1 MLVRDLST
9 REVAVK
15 WIAHF
20 PYSTV
25 VVGAVAKAERFHVP
39 DQPVDAFGSGVAGAG
54 TGGERGPLAAS
65 RQRPIWLPV
74 SFHWDVAN
82 SSGTRQS
89 ELPPSMQ
96 LALVWRRR
104 TPVENTDYAAFAGRV
119 IRAHARRIAEGD
131 VDGLTDLVDWPARW
145 TLPPRLPSVD
155 GLRGFGYPW
164 AEIASR
170 LGTSRQA
177 AQQRWAG
184 IATPVTRYRVSR
196 AGTSSVAVG

>member
-1 MLVRDLST
+1 M
-9 REVAVK
+9 
-15 WIAHF
+15 
-20 PYSTV
+20 
-25 VVGAVAKAERFHVP
+25 
-39 DQPVDAFGSGVAGAG
+39 
-54 TGGERGPLAAS
+54 
-65 RQRPIWLPV
+65 
-74 SFHWDVAN
+74 
-82 SSGTRQS
+82 
-89 ELPPSMQ
+89 
-96 LALVWRRR
+96 
-104 TPVENTDYAAFAGRV
+104 ENTDYAAFAGRV

-164 AEIASR
+164 GEIASR

-196 AGTSSVAVG
+196 AGTSSVARLLLT

>member
-1 MLVRDLST
+1 
-9 REVAVK
+9 
-15 WIAHF
+15 
-20 PYSTV
+20 
-25 VVGAVAKAERFHVP
+25 
-39 DQPVDAFGSGVAGAG
+39 
-54 TGGERGPLAAS
+54 
-65 RQRPIWLPV
+65 
-74 SFHWDVAN
+74 
-82 SSGTRQS
+82 
-89 ELPPSMQ
+89 MQ

-196 AGTSSVAVG
+196 AGTSSVARLLLT